1 MQVRAMLRPHC
12 LLVTKSRVGRDR
24 KPPVSSGPRAPPLDI
39 LPGPFR
45 AYHWLPTPLRRHTGR
60 QVPCGDLC
68 PGARPQRRGA
78 PHTPGFACFW
88 YIPNKQGLQ
97 LLSKVLPPGKE
108 ARNVWKVALPSLCPS
123 HRQSCT
129 SDQEAQRMK
138 SGFLVPGKDLKKLG
152 PRRRSPGRC
161 LLPPCAFLEAPP
173 TLDHPLLVSGEPVT
187 RRNAMRIDGA
197 EVCGRPPQTRRP
209 YR

>member
-1 MQVRAMLRPHC
+1 MSPQPPPPAPGSVTDCAPEPSLGLLSQPHLTDDPIKGHRMQVRAMLRPHC
-12 LLVTKSRVGRDR
+12 LLVTESRVGRDR

-129 SDQEAQRMK
+129 SDQRHRE
-138 SGFLVPGKDLKKLG
+138 
-152 PRRRSPGRC
+152 
-161 LLPPCAFLEAPP
+161 
-173 TLDHPLLVSGEPVT
+173 
-187 RRNAMRIDGA
+187 
-197 EVCGRPPQTRRP
+197 
-209 YR
+209 